1 MMSEMPK
8 DSKQELERQFR
19 QLEKRVDAA
28 VEAIMRLRREKA
40 ALAEKLAE
48 SERIRKEAAA
58 RIASLLDRLDTPS

>member
-1 MMSEMPK
+1 MSEMAK

>member
-8 DSKQELERQFR
+8 DPKQETERQFR

-28 VEAIMRLRREKA
+28 VEAILRLRREKA

-48 SERIRKEAAA
+48 SERVRKEAAA